1 MTEGEGNKTEETP
14 ASPETS
20 MAQDISTAQDTS
32 AVQEASAVQETS
44 PSEEAP
50 AVQDAP
56 PAEEPPA
63 VQESPAAEDDFQSL
77 FEESLQAVKPGGVV
91 TGKIVD
97 VNPTH
102 VVVDVGYKTEGRIP
116 VQEFQDRDGTLQVA
130 LGDDV
135 DVFFESPEGD
145 RGEIVLSRQKAESI
159 KVWDRIER
167 AHEEMQPIEG
177 TIVARVKGGFKV
189 DVGVDGFLPG
199 SHVDIRPTRNLDQ
212 FVGKRDRFTILKYNR
227 MRDNVV
233 VSRKVLL
240 EQEREVL
247 KKETLAVLEEGVLL
261 EGVVKNITDYGAF
274 VDVGGIDGI
283 LHITDMSWGR
293 VNHPG
298 DLLGLGE
305 TIRVVVLKFDKER
318 ERISLGMK
326 QITPD
331 PWESVAER
339 YPVDSKITGK
349 VVGLTDYGAFVELEK
364 GVEGL
369 IHVSEMSWAKK
380 LSHPSKVVQ
389 AGETVEAMVLNVDP
403 GRRRI
408 SLGLRQVLPNP
419 WFLAKEKYPEGTI
432 IKGPVRNI
440 TDFGV
445 FVGVEEGIDG
455 LIHISDLDWTKK
467 IKHPSEL
474 YKKGDIV
481 EAKVLGVDPQVERF
495 SLGVKQ
501 MGMDPWER
509 VAKEHPPGS
518 RIEGPIVRVLDFG
531 VFVRVAEGV
540 EGLIHVSQLS
550 TEHVE
555 KPSSLH
561 EVGDVV
567 EAEVVNVDL
576 QERKIGLSIRALKRS
591 EEREEL
597 ETYLKREKEA
607 GRFSFETIL
616 NEELKL
622 DRESRSGQETQDSDE
637 DKA

>member
-1 MTEGEGNKTEETP
+1 MTEVETNKG
-14 ASPETS
+14 
-20 MAQDISTAQDTS
+20 
-32 AVQEASAVQETS
+32 QETS
-44 PSEEAP
+44 QGQETLEA
-50 AVQDAP
+50 Q
-56 PAEEPPA
+56 ETLE
-63 VQESPAAEDDFQSL
+63 VQESSEGHEVSEGQEAVAAEDDFESTFEQSFESM
-77 FEESLQAVKPGGVV
+77 FEESMQAVKPGGVV
-91 TGKIVD
+91 TGTVVD

-116 VQEFQDRDGTLQVA
+116 VQEFQNGDGTLQVGV
-130 LGDDV
+130 GDEV

-159 KVWDRIER
+159 KVWDRIEK
-167 AHEEMQPIEG
+167 AHDEMTPIEG
-177 TIVARVKGGFKV
+177 IIVARVKGGFKV

-212 FVGKRDRFTILKYNR
+212 FVGKRDRFAILKYNR

-240 EQEREVL
+240 EKEREVL
-247 KKETLAVLEEGVLL
+247 KKETLAVLDEGVIL

-293 VNHPG
+293 VNHPS
-298 DLLGLGE
+298 DLLSLGE
-305 TIRVVVLKFDKER
+305 TMRVVVLKFDKER

-331 PWESVAER
+331 PWESVADR

-389 AGETVEAMVLNVDP
+389 VGETVEAMVLNVDP
-403 GRRRI
+403 ARRRI

-419 WFLAKEKYPEGTI
+419 WFLAKEKYPEGSVIT
-432 IKGPVRNI
+432 GPVRNI

-474 YKKGDIV
+474 YKKGDVV

-501 MGMDPWER
+501 LSMDPWER
-509 VAKEHPPGS
+509 VVNENPPGS
-518 RIEGPIVRVLDFG
+518 RITGAIVRVLDFG

-550 TEHVE
+550 TERVE
-555 KPSSLH
+555 KPSSLYQ
-561 EVGDVV
+561 VGDVV

-576 QERKIGLSIRALKRS
+576 QERKIGLSIRQLKRS
-591 EEREEL
+591 EEKEEL

-622 DRESRSGQETQDSDE
+622 DREGRPGADTQDSE
-637 DKA
+637 KDKG

>member
-1 MTEGEGNKTEETP
+1 MTEGEENKSEETAQVQEP
-14 ASPETS
+14 PE
-20 MAQDISTAQDTS
+20 AQDTS
-32 AVQEASAVQETS
+32 EARDTPETQGTSDVREASENEEASAT
-44 PSEEAP
+44 
-50 AVQDAP
+50 
-56 PAEEPPA
+56 
-63 VQESPAAEDDFQSL
+63 EDDFQSL

-91 TGKIVD
+91 TGKVVD

-102 VVVDVGYKTEGRIP
+102 VVVDVGYKTEGRIS

-159 KVWDRIER
+159 KVWDRIEK
-167 AHEEMQPIEG
+167 AHEQMTPIEG

-240 EQEREVL
+240 EKEREVL
-247 KKETLAVLEEGVLL
+247 KKETLAVLDEGVIL

-293 VNHPG
+293 VNHPS
-298 DLLGLGE
+298 DLLSLGE
-305 TIRVVVLKFDKER
+305 TLRVVVLKFDKER

-419 WFLAKEKYPEGTI
+419 WFLAKEKYPEGSVI
-432 IKGPVRNI
+432 QGPVRNI

-501 MGMDPWER
+501 LTMDPWER
-509 VAKEHPPGS
+509 VVNEHPPGS
-518 RIEGPIVRVLDFG
+518 RITGPIVRVLDFG

-550 TEHVE
+550 TEHVD

-561 EVGDVV
+561 QVGDVV

-622 DRESRSGQETQDSDE
+622 DRENRPGTDAQDGEKD
-637 DKA
+637 DV

>member
-1 MTEGEGNKTEETP
+1 MTEVETNKG
-14 ASPETS
+14 
-20 MAQDISTAQDTS
+20 
-32 AVQEASAVQETS
+32 QETS
-44 PSEEAP
+44 QGQETLEA
-50 AVQDAP
+50 Q
-56 PAEEPPA
+56 ETLE
-63 VQESPAAEDDFQSL
+63 VQESSEGHEVSEGQEAVAAEDDFESTFEQSFESM
-77 FEESLQAVKPGGVV
+77 FEESMQAVKPGGVV
-91 TGKIVD
+91 TGTVVD

-116 VQEFQDRDGTLQVA
+116 VQEFQNGDGTLQVGV
-130 LGDDV
+130 GDEV

-159 KVWDRIER
+159 KVWDRIEK
-167 AHEEMQPIEG
+167 AHDEMTPIEG
-177 TIVARVKGGFKV
+177 IIVARVKGGFKV

-212 FVGKRDRFTILKYNR
+212 FVGKRDRFAILKYNR

-240 EQEREVL
+240 EKEREVL
-247 KKETLAVLEEGVLL
+247 KKETLAVLDEGVIL

-293 VNHPG
+293 VNHPS
-298 DLLGLGE
+298 DLLSLGE
-305 TIRVVVLKFDKER
+305 TMRVVVLKFDKER

-331 PWESVAER
+331 PWESVADR

-389 AGETVEAMVLNVDP
+389 VGETVEAMVLNVDP
-403 GRRRI
+403 ARRRI

-419 WFLAKEKYPEGTI
+419 WFLAKEKYPEGSVIT
-432 IKGPVRNI
+432 GPVRNI

-501 MGMDPWER
+501 LGMDPWER
-509 VAKEHPPGS
+509 VVNENPPGT
-518 RIEGPIVRVLDFG
+518 RITGAIVRVLDFG

-550 TEHVE
+550 TERVE
-555 KPSSLH
+555 KPSSLYQ
-561 EVGDVV
+561 VGDVV

-576 QERKIGLSIRALKRS
+576 QERKIGLSIRQLKRS

-622 DRESRSGQETQDSDE
+622 DREGRPGADTQDSE
-637 DKA
+637 KDKD

>member
-1 MTEGEGNKTEETP
+1 MTEGEEIRNEEMSENQQAPASEET
-14 ASPETS
+14 ER
-20 MAQDISTAQDTS
+20 D
-32 AVQEASAVQETS
+32 QEAQ
-44 PSEEAP
+44 P
-50 AVQDAP
+50 
-56 PAEEPPA
+56 
-63 VQESPAAEDDFQSL
+63 AEDDFRSL
-77 FEESLQAVKPGGVV
+77 FEESLQAVQPGGVV
-91 TGKIVD
+91 SGRIVD
-97 VNPTH
+97 INPTH

-116 VQEFQDRDGTLQVA
+116 VQEFQDRGGALQVA
-130 LGDDV
+130 VGDDV

-159 KVWDRIER
+159 KVWDRIEN
-167 AHEEMQPIEG
+167 AYEQAVPIEG

-189 DVGVDGFLPG
+189 DLGVDGFLPG

-233 VSRKVLL
+233 VSRKMLL

-247 KKETLAVLEEGVLL
+247 KKETLAVLDEGVIL

-293 VNHPG
+293 VNHPS
-298 DLLGLGE
+298 DLLGIGE
-305 TIRVVVLKFDKER
+305 TVRIVVLKFDKER

-331 PWESVAER
+331 PWEAVAEK

-389 AGETVEAMVLNVDP
+389 TGETVEAMVLNVDP
-403 GRRRI
+403 ARRRI

-419 WFLAKEKYPEGTI
+419 WFLAKEKYPEGSV

-445 FVGVEEGIDG
+445 FVGVEDGIDG

-495 SLGVKQ
+495 SLGIKQ
-501 MGMDPWER
+501 LTVDPWER
-509 VAKEHPPGS
+509 VINEHPVGS
-518 RIEGPIVRVLDFG
+518 RIQGEIVRVLDFG

-550 TEHVE
+550 TEHID
-555 KPSSLH
+555 KPSSLYQ
-561 EVGDVV
+561 VGDEV
-567 EAEVVNVDL
+567 EAEIVNIDV
-576 QERKIGLSIRALKRS
+576 QEHKIGLSIRALKRS

-597 ETYLKREKEA
+597 ESYLQREKEA

-622 DRESRSGQETQDSDE
+622 DREGRGGRGRERN
-637 DKA
+637 KR

>member
-1 MTEGEGNKTEETP
+1 MTEGEENRSEET
-14 ASPETS
+14 SQGHETS
-20 MAQDISTAQDTS
+20 PVEETS
-32 AVQEASAVQETS
+32 AVTETS
-44 PSEEAP
+44 A
-50 AVQDAP
+50 AQ
-56 PAEEPPA
+56 EEPA
-63 VQESPAAEDDFQSL
+63 GQEMPAAEDDFQSL

-91 TGKIVD
+91 TGKVVD

-116 VQEFQDRDGTLQVA
+116 VQEFQDRAGTLQVGI
-130 LGDDV
+130 GDDV

-159 KVWDRIER
+159 KVWDRIEK
-167 AHEEMQPIEG
+167 AHDQMTPIEG

-189 DVGVDGFLPG
+189 DLGVDGFLPG

-240 EQEREVL
+240 EKEREVL
-247 KKETLAVLEEGVLL
+247 KKETLAVLDEGVIL

-293 VNHPG
+293 VNHPS

-331 PWESVAER
+331 PWESVSER

-389 AGETVEAMVLNVDP
+389 VGETVEAMVLNVDP

-419 WFLAKEKYPEGTI
+419 WFLAKEKYPEGSI
-432 IKGPVRNI
+432 VKGPVRNI

-455 LIHISDLDWTKK
+455 LIHISDLDWTRK

-474 YKKGDIV
+474 YKKGDMV

-501 MGMDPWER
+501 MTMDPWER
-509 VAKEHPPGS
+509 VVKENPPGS
-518 RIEGPIVRVLDFG
+518 RVTGAVVRVLDFG

-555 KPSSLH
+555 KPSSLYQ
-561 EVGDVV
+561 VGDEV

-576 QERKIGLSIRALKRS
+576 KERKIGLSIRALKRS

-622 DRESRSGQETQDSDE
+622 DREGRPEAETQDSDK

>member
-1 MTEGEGNKTEETP
+1 MTEGEANKSEETP
-14 ASPETS
+14 QGEKTS
-20 MAQDISTAQDTS
+20 QG
-32 AVQEASAVQETS
+32 QET
-44 PSEEAP
+44 A
-50 AVQDAP
+50 AV
-56 PAEEPPA
+56 
-63 VQESPAAEDDFQSL
+63 EDDFQSL

-91 TGKIVD
+91 TGKVVD

-116 VQEFQDRDGTLQVA
+116 VQEFHDRDGTLQVG

-135 DVFFESPEGD
+135 DVFFESAEGD

-159 KVWDRIER
+159 KVWDRIEK
-167 AHEEMQPIEG
+167 AHEQMTPVEG

-240 EQEREVL
+240 EKEREVL
-247 KKETLAVLEEGVLL
+247 KKETLAVLDEGVIL

-293 VNHPG
+293 VIHPS
-298 DLLGLGE
+298 DLLSLGE
-305 TIRVVVLKFDKER
+305 TIRVVVLKFDKDR

-339 YPVDSKITGK
+339 YPVDWKITGK

-389 AGETVEAMVLNVDP
+389 VGETVEAMVLNVDP

-419 WFLAKEKYPEGTI
+419 WFLAKEKYPEGSV

-501 MGMDPWER
+501 LTLDPWEQ
-509 VAKEHPPGS
+509 VVKDHPPGS
-518 RIEGPIVRVLDFG
+518 RITGAVVRVLDFG

-561 EVGDVV
+561 HVGDVV
-567 EAEVVNVDL
+567 EAEIINIDL

-616 NEELKL
+616 SEELKL
-622 DRESRSGQETQDSDE
+622 DREGRSGVETQDTE
-637 DKA
+637 KDKA

>member
-1 MTEGEGNKTEETP
+1 MTEGEENRSEETSQGHETSQVEETTQAEE
-14 ASPETS
+14 ASPVEDTSSVKETS
-20 MAQDISTAQDTS
+20 AAQ
-32 AVQEASAVQETS
+32 
-44 PSEEAP
+44 
-50 AVQDAP
+50 
-56 PAEEPPA
+56 EEPVAREEPA
-63 VQESPAAEDDFQSL
+63 GQEQPAAEDDFQSL

-91 TGKIVD
+91 TGKVVD
-97 VNPTH
+97 VTPTH

-116 VQEFQDRDGTLQVA
+116 VQEFQDRKGTLQVGI
-130 LGDDV
+130 GDDV

-159 KVWDRIER
+159 KVWDRIEK
-167 AHEEMQPIEG
+167 AHDQMTPIEG

-189 DVGVDGFLPG
+189 DLGVDGFLPG

-240 EQEREVL
+240 EKEREVL
-247 KKETLAVLEEGVLL
+247 KKETLAVLDEGVIL

-293 VNHPG
+293 VNHPS
-298 DLLGLGE
+298 DLLSLGE
-305 TIRVVVLKFDKER
+305 TLRVVVLKFDKER

-389 AGETVEAMVLNVDP
+389 VGETVEAMVLNVDP

-419 WFLAKEKYPEGTI
+419 WFLAKEKYPEGSVV
-432 IKGPVRNI
+432 KGPVRNI

-455 LIHISDLDWTKK
+455 LIHISDLDWTRK

-501 MGMDPWER
+501 MTMDPWER
-509 VAKEHPPGS
+509 VVKENPPGS
-518 RIEGPIVRVLDFG
+518 RVMGSVVRVLDFG

-555 KPSSLH
+555 KPSSLYQ
-561 EVGDVV
+561 VGDEV

-576 QERKIGLSIRALKRS
+576 KERKIGLSIRALKRS

-622 DRESRSGQETQDSDE
+622 DREGRPEAETQDSDE

>member
-1 MTEGEGNKTEETP
+1 MTEGEANKG
-14 ASPETS
+14 
-20 MAQDISTAQDTS
+20 
-32 AVQEASAVQETS
+32 QETS
-44 PSEEAP
+44 QGQETL
-50 AVQDAP
+50 
-56 PAEEPPA
+56 EPQETLE
-63 VQESPAAEDDFQSL
+63 VQESSEGHEVSEGQEAVAAEDDFESTFEQSFESM
-77 FEESLQAVKPGGVV
+77 FEESMQAVKPGGVV
-91 TGKIVD
+91 TGTVVD

-116 VQEFQDRDGTLQVA
+116 VQEFQNGDGTLQVGV
-130 LGDDV
+130 GDEV

-159 KVWDRIER
+159 KVWDRIEK
-167 AHEEMQPIEG
+167 AHDEMTPIEG
-177 TIVARVKGGFKV
+177 IIVARVKGGFKV

-212 FVGKRDRFTILKYNR
+212 FVGKRDRFAILKYNR

-240 EQEREVL
+240 EKEREVL
-247 KKETLAVLEEGVLL
+247 KKETLAVLDEGVIL

-293 VNHPG
+293 VNHPS
-298 DLLGLGE
+298 DLLSLGE
-305 TIRVVVLKFDKER
+305 TMRVVVLKFDKER

-331 PWESVAER
+331 PWESVADR

-389 AGETVEAMVLNVDP
+389 VGETVEAMVLNVDP
-403 GRRRI
+403 ARRRI

-419 WFLAKEKYPEGTI
+419 WFLAKEKYPEGSI
-432 IKGPVRNI
+432 ITGPVRNI

-474 YKKGDIV
+474 YKKGDVV

-501 MGMDPWER
+501 LSMDPWER
-509 VAKEHPPGS
+509 VVNENPPGT
-518 RIEGPIVRVLDFG
+518 RITGAIVRVLDFG

-550 TEHVE
+550 TERVE
-555 KPSSLH
+555 KPSSLYQ
-561 EVGDVV
+561 VGDVV

-576 QERKIGLSIRALKRS
+576 QERKIGLSIRQLKRS

-622 DRESRSGQETQDSDE
+622 DREGRPGADTQDSE
-637 DKA
+637 KDKG

>member
-1 MTEGEGNKTEETP
+1 MMEGEADKNP
-14 ASPETS
+14 STS
-20 MAQDISTAQDTS
+20 EGQEQST
-32 AVQEASAVQETS
+32 
-44 PSEEAP
+44 
-50 AVQDAP
+50 
-56 PAEEPPA
+56 
-63 VQESPAAEDDFQSL
+63 AEDDFESL
-77 FEESLQAVKPGGVV
+77 FEESLQAVQPGGVV

-97 VNPTH
+97 INPTH
-102 VVVDVGYKTEGRIP
+102 VVVDVGYKTEGRIS
-116 VQEFQDRDGTLQVA
+116 VQEFQDRDGTLQVNV
-130 LGDDV
+130 GDDV

-159 KVWDRIER
+159 KVWDRIEN
-167 AHEEMQPIEG
+167 AYEQMTPVDG

-212 FVGKRDRFTILKYNR
+212 FVGKQDRFTILKYNR

-240 EQEREVL
+240 EKEREVL
-247 KKETLAVLEEGVLL
+247 KKETLAVIEEGVIL

-293 VNHPG
+293 VNHPS
-298 DLLGLGE
+298 DLLSLAE
-305 TIRVVVLKFDKER
+305 TIRVVVLKFDKEK

-331 PWESVAER
+331 PWESVSER

-389 AGETVEAMVLNVDP
+389 VGETVEAMVLNVDP
-403 GRRRI
+403 ARRRI

-419 WFLAKEKYPEGTI
+419 WFLAKEKYPEGSIVT
-432 IKGPVRNI
+432 GPVRNI

-474 YKKGDIV
+474 YKKGDMV

-501 MGMDPWER
+501 LTMDPWER
-509 VAKEHPPGS
+509 VVKENPPGT
-518 RIEGPIVRVLDFG
+518 RITGEVVRVLDFG
-531 VFVRVAEGV
+531 VFVRVGEGV

-550 TEHVE
+550 TEHVD

-561 EVGDVV
+561 QVGDVV

-622 DRESRSGQETQDSDE
+622 DREGRPGAAE
-637 DKA
+637 DGDKEEE

>member
-1 MTEGEGNKTEETP
+1 
-14 ASPETS
+14 
-20 MAQDISTAQDTS
+20 
-32 AVQEASAVQETS
+32 
-44 PSEEAP
+44 
-50 AVQDAP
+50 
-56 PAEEPPA
+56 
-63 VQESPAAEDDFQSL
+63 
-77 FEESLQAVKPGGVV
+77 
-91 TGKIVD
+91 
-97 VNPTH
+97 
-102 VVVDVGYKTEGRIP
+102 
-116 VQEFQDRDGTLQVA
+116 
-130 LGDDV
+130 
-135 DVFFESPEGD
+135 
-145 RGEIVLSRQKAESI
+145 
-159 KVWDRIER
+159 
-167 AHEEMQPIEG
+167 
-177 TIVARVKGGFKV
+177 
-189 DVGVDGFLPG
+189 
-199 SHVDIRPTRNLDQ
+199 
-212 FVGKRDRFTILKYNR
+212 

-240 EQEREVL
+240 EKEREVL
-247 KKETLAVLEEGVLL
+247 KKETLGVLDEGVIL

-293 VNHPG
+293 VNHPS
-298 DLLGLGE
+298 DLLSLGE

-331 PWESVAER
+331 PWESVADR

-389 AGETVEAMVLNVDP
+389 VGETVEAMVLNVDP
-403 GRRRI
+403 ARRRI

-419 WFLAKEKYPEGTI
+419 WFLAKEKYPEGSVIT
-432 IKGPVRNI
+432 GPVRNI

-474 YKKGDIV
+474 YKKGDMV

-501 MGMDPWER
+501 LTMDPWER
-509 VAKEHPPGS
+509 VVNENPPGT
-518 RIEGPIVRVLDFG
+518 RIKGPIVRVLDFG

-555 KPSSLH
+555 KPSSLCQ
-561 EVGDVV
+561 VGDVV

-622 DRESRSGQETQDSDE
+622 DREGRPGAETQDSE
-637 DKA
+637 KDKS

>member
-1 MTEGEGNKTEETP
+1 MTEGEENKNEETSQNLQAP
-14 ASPETS
+14 A
-20 MAQDISTAQDTS
+20 
-32 AVQEASAVQETS
+32 
-44 PSEEAP
+44 SEEA
-50 AVQDAP
+50 AHG
-56 PAEEPPA
+56 
-63 VQESPAAEDDFQSL
+63 QEARPAEDDFRSL
-77 FEESLQAVKPGGVV
+77 FEESLQAVQPGGVV
-91 TGKIVD
+91 SGKIVD

-116 VQEFQDRDGTLQVA
+116 VQEFQDREGALQVA
-130 LGDDV
+130 VGDDV

-159 KVWDRIER
+159 KVWDRIEK
-167 AHEEMQPIEG
+167 AYEQAIPIEG

-189 DVGVDGFLPG
+189 DLGVDGFLPG

-212 FVGKRDRFTILKYNR
+212 FVGKQDRFTILKYNR

-233 VSRKVLL
+233 VSRKMLL

-247 KKETLAVLEEGVLL
+247 KKETLGVLDEGVIL

-293 VNHPG
+293 VNHPS
-298 DLLGLGE
+298 DLLSIGE

-331 PWESVAER
+331 PWEAVAEK

-389 AGETVEAMVLNVDP
+389 VGETVEAMVLNVDP

-419 WFLAKEKYPEGTI
+419 WFLAKEKYPEGSVI
-432 IKGPVRNI
+432 SGPVRNI

-501 MGMDPWER
+501 LTMDPWER
-509 VAKEHPPGS
+509 VVSEHPVGS
-518 RIEGPIVRVLDFG
+518 RIQGEIVRVLDFG
-531 VFVRVAEGV
+531 VFVRIAEGV

-550 TEHVE
+550 TEHVD
-555 KPSSLH
+555 KPSSLYQ
-561 EVGDVV
+561 VGDEV
-567 EAEVVNVDL
+567 EAEIVNIDV
-576 QERKIGLSIRALKRS
+576 QEHKIGLSIRALKRS

-597 ETYLKREKEA
+597 ESYLQREKEA

-622 DRESRSGQETQDSDE
+622 DREGRGGRGRERN
-637 DKA
+637 KR

>member
-1 MTEGEGNKTEETP
+1 MTEGEANKGQ
-14 ASPETS
+14 ETS
-20 MAQDISTAQDTS
+20 QGQETLEPQETLEVQESS
-32 AVQEASAVQETS
+32 EGHEVSEVQEAV
-44 PSEEAP
+44 
-50 AVQDAP
+50 
-56 PAEEPPA
+56 
-63 VQESPAAEDDFQSL
+63 AAEGDFGSMFEQSFESM
-77 FEESLQAVKPGGVV
+77 FEESMQAVKPGGVV
-91 TGKIVD
+91 TGTVVD

-116 VQEFQDRDGTLQVA
+116 VQEFQNGDGTLQVGV
-130 LGDDV
+130 GDEV

-159 KVWDRIER
+159 KVWDRIEK
-167 AHEEMQPIEG
+167 AHDEMTPIEG
-177 TIVARVKGGFKV
+177 IIVARVKGGFKV

-212 FVGKRDRFTILKYNR
+212 FVGKRDRFAILKYNR

-240 EQEREVL
+240 EKEREVL
-247 KKETLAVLEEGVLL
+247 KKETLAVLDEGVIL

-293 VNHPG
+293 VNHPS
-298 DLLGLGE
+298 DLLSLGE
-305 TIRVVVLKFDKER
+305 TMRVVVLKFDKER

-331 PWESVAER
+331 PWESVADR

-389 AGETVEAMVLNVDP
+389 VGETVEAMVLNVDP
-403 GRRRI
+403 ARRRI

-419 WFLAKEKYPEGTI
+419 WFLAKEKYPEGSI
-432 IKGPVRNI
+432 ITGPVRNI

-474 YKKGDIV
+474 YKKGDVV

-501 MGMDPWER
+501 LSMDPWER
-509 VAKEHPPGS
+509 VVNENPPGT
-518 RIEGPIVRVLDFG
+518 RITGAIVRVLDFG

-550 TEHVE
+550 TERVE
-555 KPSSLH
+555 KPSSLYQ
-561 EVGDVV
+561 VGDVV

-576 QERKIGLSIRALKRS
+576 QERKIGLSIRQLKRS

-622 DRESRSGQETQDSDE
+622 DREGRPGADTQDSE
-637 DKA
+637 KDKG

>member
-1 MTEGEGNKTEETP
+1 MTEGEENKNEETSQNQQAP
-14 ASPETS
+14 ASEET
-20 MAQDISTAQDTS
+20 ARG
-32 AVQEASAVQETS
+32 QEAV
-44 PSEEAP
+44 P
-50 AVQDAP
+50 
-56 PAEEPPA
+56 
-63 VQESPAAEDDFQSL
+63 AEDDFRSL
-77 FEESLQAVKPGGVV
+77 FEESLQAVQPGGVV
-91 TGKIVD
+91 SGKIVD

-116 VQEFQDRDGTLQVA
+116 VQEFQDREGALQVA
-130 LGDDV
+130 VGDDV

-159 KVWDRIER
+159 KVWDRIEK
-167 AHEEMQPIEG
+167 AYEQAIPIEG

-189 DVGVDGFLPG
+189 DLGVDGFLPG

-212 FVGKRDRFTILKYNR
+212 FVGKQDRFTILKYNR

-233 VSRKVLL
+233 VSRKMLL

-247 KKETLAVLEEGVLL
+247 KKETLAVLDEGVIL

-293 VNHPG
+293 VNHPS
-298 DLLGLGE
+298 DLLGIGE

-331 PWESVAER
+331 PWEAVAEK

-389 AGETVEAMVLNVDP
+389 VGETVEAMVLNVDP

-419 WFLAKEKYPEGTI
+419 WFLAKEKYPEGSV

-495 SLGVKQ
+495 SLGIKQ
-501 MGMDPWER
+501 LTMDPWQR
-509 VAKEHPPGS
+509 VINEHPVGS
-518 RIEGPIVRVLDFG
+518 RVQGEIVRVLDFG

-550 TEHVE
+550 TEHVD
-555 KPSSLH
+555 KPSSLYQ
-561 EVGDVV
+561 VGDEV
-567 EAEVVNVDL
+567 EAEIVNIDV
-576 QERKIGLSIRALKRS
+576 QEHKIGLSIRALKRS

-597 ETYLKREKEA
+597 ESYLQREKEA

-622 DRESRSGQETQDSDE
+622 DREGRGGRGRERN
-637 DKA
+637 KR

>member
-1 MTEGEGNKTEETP
+1 MTEAETNKG
-14 ASPETS
+14 
-20 MAQDISTAQDTS
+20 
-32 AVQEASAVQETS
+32 QETS
-44 PSEEAP
+44 QGQETLEA
-50 AVQDAP
+50 Q
-56 PAEEPPA
+56 ETLE
-63 VQESPAAEDDFQSL
+63 VQESSEGHEVSEGQEAVAAEDDFESTFEQSFESM
-77 FEESLQAVKPGGVV
+77 FEESMQAVKPGGVV
-91 TGKIVD
+91 TGTVVD

-116 VQEFQDRDGTLQVA
+116 VQEFQNGDGTLQVGV
-130 LGDDV
+130 GDEV

-159 KVWDRIER
+159 KVWDRIEK
-167 AHEEMQPIEG
+167 AHDEMTPIEG
-177 TIVARVKGGFKV
+177 IIVARVKGGFKV

-212 FVGKRDRFTILKYNR
+212 FVGKRDRFAILKYNR

-240 EQEREVL
+240 EKEREVL
-247 KKETLAVLEEGVLL
+247 KKETLAVLDEGVIL

-293 VNHPG
+293 VNHPS
-298 DLLGLGE
+298 DLLSLGE
-305 TIRVVVLKFDKER
+305 TMRVVVLKFDKER

-331 PWESVAER
+331 PWESVADR

-389 AGETVEAMVLNVDP
+389 VGETVEAMVLNVDP
-403 GRRRI
+403 ARRRI

-419 WFLAKEKYPEGTI
+419 WFLAKEKYPEGSI
-432 IKGPVRNI
+432 ITGPVRNI

-474 YKKGDIV
+474 YKKGDVV

-501 MGMDPWER
+501 LSMDPWER
-509 VAKEHPPGS
+509 VVNENPPGS
-518 RIEGPIVRVLDFG
+518 RITGAIVRVLDFG

-550 TEHVE
+550 TERVE
-555 KPSSLH
+555 KPSSLYQ
-561 EVGDVV
+561 VGDVV

-576 QERKIGLSIRALKRS
+576 QERKIGLSIRQLKRS
-591 EEREEL
+591 EEKEEL

-622 DRESRSGQETQDSDE
+622 DREGRPGADTQDSE
-637 DKA
+637 KDKG

>member
-1 MTEGEGNKTEETP
+1 MMEGEADKNP
-14 ASPETS
+14 STS
-20 MAQDISTAQDTS
+20 EGQEQST
-32 AVQEASAVQETS
+32 
-44 PSEEAP
+44 
-50 AVQDAP
+50 
-56 PAEEPPA
+56 
-63 VQESPAAEDDFQSL
+63 AEDDFESL
-77 FEESLQAVKPGGVV
+77 FEESLQAVQPGGVV

-97 VNPTH
+97 INPTH
-102 VVVDVGYKTEGRIP
+102 VVVDVGYKTEGRIS
-116 VQEFQDRDGTLQVA
+116 VQEFQDRDGTLEVNV
-130 LGDDV
+130 GDDV

-159 KVWDRIER
+159 KVWDRIEN
-167 AHEEMQPIEG
+167 AYEQMTPVDG

-212 FVGKRDRFTILKYNR
+212 FVGKQDRFTILKYNR

-240 EQEREVL
+240 EKEREVL
-247 KKETLAVLEEGVLL
+247 KKETLAVLEEGVIL
-261 EGVVKNITDYGAF
+261 EGIVKNITDYGAF

-293 VNHPG
+293 VNHPS
-298 DLLGLGE
+298 DLLSLAE
-305 TIRVVVLKFDKER
+305 TIRVVVLKFDKEK

-331 PWESVAER
+331 PWESVSER

-389 AGETVEAMVLNVDP
+389 VGETVEAMVLNVDP
-403 GRRRI
+403 ARRRI

-419 WFLAKEKYPEGTI
+419 WFLAKEKYPEGSIVT
-432 IKGPVRNI
+432 GPVRNI

-474 YKKGDIV
+474 YKKGDMV

-501 MGMDPWER
+501 LTMDPWER
-509 VAKEHPPGS
+509 VVKENPPGT
-518 RIEGPIVRVLDFG
+518 RITGEVVRVLDFG
-531 VFVRVAEGV
+531 VFVRVGEGV

-550 TEHVE
+550 TEHVD

-561 EVGDVV
+561 QVGDVV

-622 DRESRSGQETQDSDE
+622 DREGRPGAATE
-637 DKA
+637 DGDKEEE

>member
-1 MTEGEGNKTEETP
+1 MTEGEENRSEETSQGHETSQVEETTQVEEASPVEGTSSVRETSAAQEEPVAREEP
-14 ASPETS
+14 AS
-20 MAQDISTAQDTS
+20 
-32 AVQEASAVQETS
+32 QEQ
-44 PSEEAP
+44 
-50 AVQDAP
+50 
-56 PAEEPPA
+56 
-63 VQESPAAEDDFQSL
+63 PAAEDDFQSL

-91 TGKIVD
+91 TGKVVD

-116 VQEFQDRDGTLQVA
+116 VQEFQDRKGTLQVGI
-130 LGDDV
+130 GDDV

-159 KVWDRIER
+159 KVWDRIEK
-167 AHEEMQPIEG
+167 AHDQMTPIEG

-189 DVGVDGFLPG
+189 DLGVDGFLPG

-240 EQEREVL
+240 EKEREVL
-247 KKETLAVLEEGVLL
+247 KKETLAVLDEGVIL

-293 VNHPG
+293 VNHPS
-298 DLLGLGE
+298 DLLSLGE
-305 TIRVVVLKFDKER
+305 TLRVVVLKFDKER

-389 AGETVEAMVLNVDP
+389 VGETVEAMVLNVDP

-419 WFLAKEKYPEGTI
+419 WFLAKEKYPEGSVV
-432 IKGPVRNI
+432 KGPVRNI

-455 LIHISDLDWTKK
+455 LIHISDLDWTRK

-501 MGMDPWER
+501 MTMDPWER
-509 VAKEHPPGS
+509 VVKENPPGS
-518 RIEGPIVRVLDFG
+518 RVMGSVVRVLDFG

-555 KPSSLH
+555 KPSSLYQ
-561 EVGDVV
+561 VGDEV

-576 QERKIGLSIRALKRS
+576 KERKIGLSIRALKRS

-622 DRESRSGQETQDSDE
+622 DREGRPEAETQDSDE

>member
-1 MTEGEGNKTEETP
+1 MMEGEADKNP
-14 ASPETS
+14 STS
-20 MAQDISTAQDTS
+20 EG
-32 AVQEASAVQETS
+32 QEQL
-44 PSEEAP
+44 
-50 AVQDAP
+50 
-56 PAEEPPA
+56 
-63 VQESPAAEDDFQSL
+63 AAEDDFESL
-77 FEESLQAVKPGGVV
+77 FEESLQAVQPGGVV

-97 VNPTH
+97 INPTH
-102 VVVDVGYKTEGRIP
+102 VVVDVGYKTEGRIS
-116 VQEFQDRDGTLQVA
+116 VQEFQDRDGTLQVNV
-130 LGDDV
+130 GDDV

-159 KVWDRIER
+159 KVWDRIEN
-167 AHEEMQPIEG
+167 AYEQVTPIDG

-212 FVGKRDRFTILKYNR
+212 FVGKQDRFTILKYNR

-240 EQEREVL
+240 EKEREVL
-247 KKETLAVLEEGVLL
+247 KKETLAVLEEGVIL

-293 VNHPG
+293 VNHPS
-298 DLLGLGE
+298 DLLSLAE
-305 TIRVVVLKFDKER
+305 TIRVVVLKFDKEK

-331 PWESVAER
+331 PWESVSER

-369 IHVSEMSWAKK
+369 IHVSEMSWSKK

-389 AGETVEAMVLNVDP
+389 VGETVEAMVLNVDP
-403 GRRRI
+403 ARRRI

-419 WFLAKEKYPEGTI
+419 WFLAKEKYPEGSIVT
-432 IKGPVRNI
+432 GPVRNI

-455 LIHISDLDWTKK
+455 LIHISDLDWTRK

-474 YKKGDIV
+474 YKKGDMV

-501 MGMDPWER
+501 LTMDPWER
-509 VAKEHPPGS
+509 VVKENPPGT
-518 RIEGPIVRVLDFG
+518 RITGEVVRVLDFG
-531 VFVRVAEGV
+531 VFVRVGEGV

-550 TEHVE
+550 TEHVD

-561 EVGDVV
+561 QVGDVV

-576 QERKIGLSIRALKRS
+576 KERKIGLSIRALKRS

-622 DRESRSGQETQDSDE
+622 DREGRPGAATE
-637 DKA
+637 DGDKEEE

>member
-1 MTEGEGNKTEETP
+1 MMEGEADKNP
-14 ASPETS
+14 STS
-20 MAQDISTAQDTS
+20 EG
-32 AVQEASAVQETS
+32 QEQL
-44 PSEEAP
+44 
-50 AVQDAP
+50 
-56 PAEEPPA
+56 
-63 VQESPAAEDDFQSL
+63 AAEDDFESL
-77 FEESLQAVKPGGVV
+77 FEKSLQAVQPGGVV

-97 VNPTH
+97 INPTH
-102 VVVDVGYKTEGRIP
+102 VVVDVGYKTEGRIS
-116 VQEFQDRDGTLQVA
+116 VQEFQDRDGTLQVNV
-130 LGDDV
+130 GDDV

-159 KVWDRIER
+159 KVWDRIEN
-167 AHEEMQPIEG
+167 AYEQVTPIDG

-212 FVGKRDRFTILKYNR
+212 FVGKQDRFTILKYNR

-240 EQEREVL
+240 EKEREVL
-247 KKETLAVLEEGVLL
+247 KKETLAVLEEGVIL

-293 VNHPG
+293 VNHPS
-298 DLLGLGE
+298 DLLSLAE
-305 TIRVVVLKFDKER
+305 TIRVVVLKFDKEK

-331 PWESVAER
+331 PWESVSER

-369 IHVSEMSWAKK
+369 IHVSEMSWSKK

-389 AGETVEAMVLNVDP
+389 VGETVEAMVLNVDP
-403 GRRRI
+403 ARRRI

-419 WFLAKEKYPEGTI
+419 WFLAKEKYPEGSIVT
-432 IKGPVRNI
+432 GPVRNI

-455 LIHISDLDWTKK
+455 LIHISDLDWTRK

-474 YKKGDIV
+474 YKKGDMV

-501 MGMDPWER
+501 LTMDPWER
-509 VAKEHPPGS
+509 VVKENPPGT
-518 RIEGPIVRVLDFG
+518 RITGEVVRVLDFG
-531 VFVRVAEGV
+531 VFVRVGEGV

-550 TEHVE
+550 TEHVD

-561 EVGDVV
+561 QVGDVV

-576 QERKIGLSIRALKRS
+576 KERKIGLSIRALKRS

-622 DRESRSGQETQDSDE
+622 DRKVVPGRRRKTATRKRNSRRRRSFGELHD
-637 DKA
+637 

>member
-1 MTEGEGNKTEETP
+1 MTEGEENKNEETSQNLQAP
-14 ASPETS
+14 A
-20 MAQDISTAQDTS
+20 
-32 AVQEASAVQETS
+32 
-44 PSEEAP
+44 SEEA
-50 AVQDAP
+50 AHG
-56 PAEEPPA
+56 
-63 VQESPAAEDDFQSL
+63 QEARPAEDDFRSL
-77 FEESLQAVKPGGVV
+77 FEESLQAVQPGGVV
-91 TGKIVD
+91 SGKIVD

-116 VQEFQDRDGTLQVA
+116 VQEFQDREGALQVA
-130 LGDDV
+130 VGDDV

-159 KVWDRIER
+159 KVWDRIEK
-167 AHEEMQPIEG
+167 AYEQAIPIEG

-189 DVGVDGFLPG
+189 DLGVDGFLPG

-212 FVGKRDRFTILKYNR
+212 FVGKQDRFTILKYNR

-233 VSRKVLL
+233 VSRKMLL

-247 KKETLAVLEEGVLL
+247 KKETLAVLDEGVIL

-293 VNHPG
+293 VNHPS
-298 DLLGLGE
+298 DLLSIGE

-331 PWESVAER
+331 PWEAVAQK

-389 AGETVEAMVLNVDP
+389 VGETVEAMVLNVDP

-419 WFLAKEKYPEGTI
+419 WFLAKEKYPEGSI
-432 IKGPVRNI
+432 ISGPVRNI

-501 MGMDPWER
+501 LTMDPWER
-509 VAKEHPPGS
+509 VVSEHPVGS
-518 RIEGPIVRVLDFG
+518 RIQGEIVRVLDFG
-531 VFVRVAEGV
+531 VFVRIAEGV

-550 TEHVE
+550 TEHVD
-555 KPSSLH
+555 KPSSLYQ
-561 EVGDVV
+561 VGDEV
-567 EAEVVNVDL
+567 EAEIVNIDV
-576 QERKIGLSIRALKRS
+576 QEHKIGLSIRALKRS

-597 ETYLKREKEA
+597 ESYLQREKEA

-622 DRESRSGQETQDSDE
+622 DREGRGGRGRERNRR
-637 DKA
+637 

>member
-1 MTEGEGNKTEETP
+1 MTEGEENKNEESSQSQQAPASEET
-14 ASPETS
+14 ARG
-20 MAQDISTAQDTS
+20 
-32 AVQEASAVQETS
+32 QEA
-44 PSEEAP
+44 AP
-50 AVQDAP
+50 
-56 PAEEPPA
+56 
-63 VQESPAAEDDFQSL
+63 AEDDFRSL
-77 FEESLQAVKPGGVV
+77 FEESLQAVQPGGVV
-91 TGKIVD
+91 SGKIVD

-116 VQEFQDRDGTLQVA
+116 VQEFQDREGALQVA
-130 LGDDV
+130 VGDDV

-159 KVWDRIER
+159 KVWDRIEK
-167 AHEEMQPIEG
+167 AYEQAIPIEG

-189 DVGVDGFLPG
+189 DLGVDGFLPG

-212 FVGKRDRFTILKYNR
+212 FVGKQDRFTILKYNR

-233 VSRKVLL
+233 VSRKMLL

-247 KKETLAVLEEGVLL
+247 KKETLAVLDEGVIL

-293 VNHPG
+293 VNHPS
-298 DLLGLGE
+298 DLLGIGE
-305 TIRVVVLKFDKER
+305 TIRIVVLKFDKER

-331 PWESVAER
+331 PWEAVAEK

-389 AGETVEAMVLNVDP
+389 TGETVEAMVLNVDP

-419 WFLAKEKYPEGTI
+419 WFLAKEKYPEGSV

-495 SLGVKQ
+495 SLGIKQ
-501 MGMDPWER
+501 LTLDPWER
-509 VAKEHPPGS
+509 VINEHPVGS
-518 RIEGPIVRVLDFG
+518 RVQGEIVRVLDFG

-550 TEHVE
+550 TEHVD
-555 KPSSLH
+555 KPSSLYQ
-561 EVGDVV
+561 VGDEV
-567 EAEVVNVDL
+567 EAEIVNIDV
-576 QERKIGLSIRALKRS
+576 QEHKIGLSIRALKRS

-597 ETYLKREKEA
+597 ESYLQREKEA

-622 DRESRSGQETQDSDE
+622 DREGRGGRGRERN
-637 DKA
+637 KR

>member
-1 MTEGEGNKTEETP
+1 MTEVETNKG
-14 ASPETS
+14 
-20 MAQDISTAQDTS
+20 
-32 AVQEASAVQETS
+32 QETS
-44 PSEEAP
+44 QGQETLEA
-50 AVQDAP
+50 Q
-56 PAEEPPA
+56 ETLE
-63 VQESPAAEDDFQSL
+63 VQESSEGHEVSEGQEAVAAEDDFESTFEQSFESM
-77 FEESLQAVKPGGVV
+77 FEESMQAVKPGGVV
-91 TGKIVD
+91 TGTVVD

-116 VQEFQDRDGTLQVA
+116 VQEFQNGDGTLQVGV
-130 LGDDV
+130 GDEV

-159 KVWDRIER
+159 KVWDRIEK
-167 AHEEMQPIEG
+167 AHDEMTPIEG
-177 TIVARVKGGFKV
+177 IIVARVKGGFKV

-212 FVGKRDRFTILKYNR
+212 FVGKQDRFAILKYNR

-240 EQEREVL
+240 EKEREVL
-247 KKETLAVLEEGVLL
+247 KKETLAVLDEGVIL

-293 VNHPG
+293 VNHPS
-298 DLLGLGE
+298 DLLSLGE
-305 TIRVVVLKFDKER
+305 TMRVVVLKFDKER

-331 PWESVAER
+331 PWESVADR

-389 AGETVEAMVLNVDP
+389 VGETVEAMVLNVDP
-403 GRRRI
+403 ARRRI

-419 WFLAKEKYPEGTI
+419 WFLAKEKYPEGSVIT
-432 IKGPVRNI
+432 GPVRNI

-474 YKKGDIV
+474 YKKGDVV

-501 MGMDPWER
+501 LSMDPWER
-509 VAKEHPPGS
+509 VVNENPPGS
-518 RIEGPIVRVLDFG
+518 RITGAIVRMLDFG

-550 TEHVE
+550 TERVE
-555 KPSSLH
+555 KPSSLYQ
-561 EVGDVV
+561 VGDVV

-576 QERKIGLSIRALKRS
+576 QERKIGLSIRQLKRS
-591 EEREEL
+591 EEKEEL

-622 DRESRSGQETQDSDE
+622 DREGRPGADTQDSE
-637 DKA
+637 KDKG

>member
-1 MTEGEGNKTEETP
+1 MMEGEADKSRETP
-14 ASPETS
+14 EG
-20 MAQDISTAQDTS
+20 
-32 AVQEASAVQETS
+32 QET
-44 PSEEAP
+44 P
-50 AVQDAP
+50 V
-56 PAEEPPA
+56 
-63 VQESPAAEDDFQSL
+63 AEDDFESL
-77 FEESLQAVKPGGVV
+77 FQQSLQAVKPGGVV
-91 TGKIVD
+91 TGKVVD

-116 VQEFQDRDGTLQVA
+116 IQEFQDREGKLLVEA
-130 LGDDV
+130 GDDV

-159 KVWDRIER
+159 RVWDRIEK
-167 AHEEMQPIEG
+167 AHEENSPVEG
-177 TIVARVKGGFKV
+177 VIVARVKGGFKV

-212 FVGKRDRFTILKYNR
+212 FVGKRERFTILKYNR

-240 EQEREVL
+240 EKEREVL
-247 KKETLAVLEEGVLL
+247 KKETLAVLDEGVIL

-293 VNHPG
+293 VNHPS

-305 TIRVVVLKFDKER
+305 TVKVAVLKFDKEK

-389 AGETVEAMVLNVDP
+389 VGETVEAMVLKADP

-419 WFLAKEKYPEGTI
+419 WFQAKEKYPEGSVV
-432 IKGPVRNI
+432 KGPVRNI

-455 LIHISDLDWTKK
+455 LIHISDLDWNRKV
-467 IKHPSEL
+467 KHPSEI
-474 YKKGDIV
+474 YKKGDVV

-501 MGMDPWER
+501 LTMDPWER
-509 VAKEHPPGS
+509 VVKEHPTGS
-518 RIEGPIVRVLDFG
+518 RVTGEVVKVLDFG
-531 VFVRVAEGV
+531 VFVRLAEGV
-540 EGLIHVSQLS
+540 EGLVHVSQLS

-555 KPSSLH
+555 KPASLYH
-561 EVGDVV
+561 VGDTV

-576 QERKIGLSIRALKRS
+576 QERKIGLSVRALERS
-591 EEREEL
+591 AEREEL
-597 ETYLKREKEA
+597 ETYLQREKEA

-622 DRESRSGQETQDSDE
+622 DRVGQPGTEDDDE
-637 DKA
+637 EKG

>member
-1 MTEGEGNKTEETP
+1 MTEGEAHKNEETP
-14 ASPETS
+14 RD
-20 MAQDISTAQDTS
+20 QD
-32 AVQEASAVQETS
+32 AVA
-44 PSEEAP
+44 SEESSHG
-50 AVQDAP
+50 
-56 PAEEPPA
+56 EETMP
-63 VQESPAAEDDFQSL
+63 AEDDFRSL
-77 FEESLQAVKPGGVV
+77 FEESIQAVQPGGVV
-91 TGKIVD
+91 SGKIVD
-97 VNPTH
+97 INPTH
-102 VVVDVGYKTEGRIP
+102 VVVDVGYKTEGRIS
-116 VQEFQDRDGTLQVA
+116 VQEFQDREGALQVA
-130 LGDDV
+130 VGDDV

-159 KVWDRIER
+159 KVWDRIEK
-167 AHEEMQPIEG
+167 AYEQAVPIEG

-189 DVGVDGFLPG
+189 DLGVDGFLPG

-233 VSRKVLL
+233 VSRKMLL

-247 KKETLAVLEEGVLL
+247 KKETLAVLDEGVIL

-293 VNHPG
+293 VNHPS
-298 DLLGLGE
+298 DLLSIGE
-305 TIRVVVLKFDKER
+305 TLRVVVLKFDKER

-331 PWESVAER
+331 PWEAVTDK
-339 YPVDSKITGK
+339 YPVDSKVTGK

-419 WFLAKEKYPEGTI
+419 WFLAKEKYPEGSVI
-432 IKGPVRNI
+432 QGPVRNI

-501 MGMDPWER
+501 LTLDPWER
-509 VAKEHPPGS
+509 VVQEHPVGS
-518 RIEGPIVRVLDFG
+518 RVNGEIVRVLDFG
-531 VFVRVAEGV
+531 VFVRIAEGV

-555 KPSSLH
+555 KPSSLCQ
-561 EVGDVV
+561 VGDSV
-567 EAEVVNVDL
+567 EAEVVNIDV
-576 QERKIGLSIRALKRS
+576 QEHKIGLSIRALKRS

-597 ETYLKREKEA
+597 ESYLQREKEA

-622 DRESRSGQETQDSDE
+622 DREGRGGRGRERN
-637 DKA
+637 KR